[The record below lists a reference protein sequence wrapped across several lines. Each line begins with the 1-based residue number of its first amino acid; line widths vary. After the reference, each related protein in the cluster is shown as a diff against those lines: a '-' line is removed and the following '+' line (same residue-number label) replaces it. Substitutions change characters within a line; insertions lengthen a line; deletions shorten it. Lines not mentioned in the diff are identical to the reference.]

1 MMMAGI
7 DGIKNQIDPGE
18 GVDVDLFELPAEQ
31 LSKIDT
37 VPSSLND
44 ALNALKVDNNYL
56 TEGGVFTDDFIENW
70 IDLKYEEVQ
79 QLRQRPHPHEFTM
92 YYDA

>member
-1 MMMAGI
+1 MLMAGI
-7 DGIKNQIDPGE
+7 DGIKNQIDPGAGE
-18 GVDVDLFELPAEQ
+18 DRDLFELAAEE

-37 VPSSLND
+37 VPVSLNGALEALD
-44 ALNALKVDNNYL
+44 ADRAFL
-56 TEGGVFTDDFIENW
+56 TEGGVFTDDFIDNW